1 MVILN
6 PRVSTLKV
14 WIVFCLGN
22 NFLIKSILTGCGIVP
37 SYLKRYQEPGKY
49 SIVPNKRTYLNNRTY
64 PNFLGKTISVPT

>member
-22 NFLIKSILTGCGIVP
+22 DFLIKSILTGCEGEKVIHYVP
-37 SYLKRYQEPGKY
+37 DEKSKPVIFWLEYE
-49 SIVPNKRTYLNNRTY
+49 V
-64 PNFLGKTISVPT
+64 

>member
-22 NFLIKSILTGCGIVP
+22 DFLIKSIFDGLCLVDKEP
-37 SYLKRYQEPGKY
+37 SM
-49 SIVPNKRTYLNNRTY
+49 
-64 PNFLGKTISVPT
+64 